1 MRSLTRRQQIA
12 AAALSVLALLFIAL
26 DFTGGALSGARGGT
40 TGALGSLYRG
50 TDSVV
55 GPARRFV
62 QGVPDVGRDRTE
74 LARLQQDNSRL
85 RAQLTDQAADASTA
99 QQLKHL
105 QLQADSA
112 GWQIM
117 PARVVA
123 TGPGAGFQWTVT
135 IDVGSRERIVA
146 GQTVTDGGA
155 LIGRVLRVYPTTSV
169 VLLVAHKNSAV
180 GVRDGRSG
188 ELLLAKGAGVTGM
201 LATPLDNRL
210 DVRKGDQLVSGP
222 VGQSTYVAGIAV
234 GTVTSVT
241 TTAGGS
247 VTVAVRPAAAQTGLN
262 LVGVVLQ
269 QPRTTSR
276 VPLTPVGGTAGAG

>member
-12 AAALSVLALLFIAL
+12 AAALSVLALLFITL
-26 DFTGGALSGARGGT
+26 DFTGGAFSGARGGT

-50 TDSVV
+50 TDAIV

-62 QGVPDVGRDRTE
+62 QGIPDVGRDRTE
-74 LARLQQDNSRL
+74 LARLQQDNARL

-99 QQLKHL
+99 QQLKGL

-112 GWQIM
+112 GWQTM
-117 PARVVA
+117 PTRVVA

-135 IDVGSRERIVA
+135 VDVGSREHITA
-146 GQTVTDGGA
+146 GQTVTDGAA

-169 VLLVAHKNSAV
+169 VLLVADKNSAV
-180 GVRDGRSG
+180 GVRDTRSG
-188 ELLLAKGAGVTGM
+188 ELLLAKGTGVTGM
-201 LATPLDNRL
+201 LATPLDNQL
-210 DVRKGDQLVSGP
+210 DVRKGDQLVTGP

-247 VTVAVRPAAAQTGLN
+247 VTVSVRPAAAQTGLN
-262 LVGVVLQ
+262 LIGVVLQ
-269 QPRTTSR
+269 QPRTTAR
-276 VPLTPVGGTAGAG
+276 APLTSVGGTLGAG